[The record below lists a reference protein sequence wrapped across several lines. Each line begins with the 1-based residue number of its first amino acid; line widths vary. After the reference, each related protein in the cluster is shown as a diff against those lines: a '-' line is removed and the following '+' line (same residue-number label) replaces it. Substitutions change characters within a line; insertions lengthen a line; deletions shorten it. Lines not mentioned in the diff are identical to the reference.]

1 MIEIIGQALGI
12 IAVILGFV
20 SYQMKTPRGI
30 LIFQLATA
38 SIFAVHYLLIGAYTA
53 MALNL
58 LCAISCLFYYFR
70 DKRGGKSLA
79 EPIIFTVLIV
89 IVSILTWDG
98 WYSVFIMAG
107 LVVNSISLTLADAQK
122 TRYCMFLKTPLCI
135 IYNVIVLSFGGVIY
149 ECTVLVSSIIAVIKN
164 RRRAK

>member
-30 LIFQLATA
+30 LIFQLTTA

-58 LCAISCLFYYFR
+58 LCAISCLFYYFIYCFIYLFVYLYCIE
-70 DKRGGKSLA
+70 S
-79 EPIIFTVLIV
+79 
-89 IVSILTWDG
+89 VSG
-98 WYSVFIMAG
+98 
-107 LVVNSISLTLADAQK
+107 
-122 TRYCMFLKTPLCI
+122 
-135 IYNVIVLSFGGVIY
+135 
-149 ECTVLVSSIIAVIKN
+149 
-164 RRRAK
+164 